1 MGSLDEKTLMARH
14 EDAMKDRDLWKHL
27 YRDAYRYAQPHR
39 DTVERTN
46 TRGEPRTDL
55 VFDSTAVKSTARSA
69 NRLQDLIFPAGKEFV
84 KPEPGPRFDGADD
97 QRTRE
102 LRGQLEVINEKW
114 HAAIWR
120 SNFQSAIN
128 EGLQDLFIGTAS
140 LLFNEGPEWD
150 PFHFTAVPQFLIG
163 VREGPWGTISD
174 VSREVKLHPS
184 VAKQT
189 WPDADIPPEQINS
202 EQTDGNKRHYIE
214 ITYADFS
221 DGPIGGGQIA
231 PQPGRWWYT
240 VLDKTEGKKLLKD
253 REFVDA
259 SPWIVT
265 RWLKSPEEIR
275 GRGPVLQSI
284 GHIRTVNKVTE
295 FILKNAS
302 IAIGGLWT
310 AVDDGVFKPR
320 TATFTTGSVIPVAS
334 NGGTR
339 GPSILPLEF
348 PGNFDVSQLVLED
361 LRAQIKEALFDSNLP
376 PVAGPVRTATEFI
389 ERLRDLT
396 MDIGPAAG
404 RIQKELLEPLYIRG
418 LSILAK
424 KGIIQLP
431 EGIALNSQNI
441 RLTVVSPLAQ
451 RQALDDVQSVV
462 QWLELSSF
470 LGEELVALKAE
481 IEKIPGWLGDKLN
494 VPPELMRD
502 DVGQAQLLQTVGQMI
517 AAAQQPQAA
526 PAAANGAAGP
536 VVNGGV

>member
-1 MGSLDEKTLMARH
+1 MGILDAKTLMSRH
-14 EDAMKDRDLWKHL
+14 EDAMKDRDLWRHL
-27 YRDAYRYAQPHR
+27 YRDAYRYGQPHR
-39 DTVERTN
+39 DTVERTV
-46 TRGEPRTDL
+46 TKGEPRTDL
-55 VFDSTAVKSTARSA
+55 VFDSTAVKSIARSA
-69 NRLQDLIFPAGKEFV
+69 NRLQDLIFPAGKLFV
-84 KPEPGPRFDGADD
+84 KPEPGPRFDEADD
-97 QRTRE
+97 AQKRA
-102 LRGQLEVINEKW
+102 LRNQLEEINERF

-120 SNFQSAIN
+120 SNFQAAIN
-128 EGLQDLFIGTAS
+128 EAIQDLFIGTGA
-140 LLFNEGPEWD
+140 LLMNEGPQWD

-174 VSREVKLHPS
+174 VSREVRLHPS

-189 WPDADIPPEQINS
+189 WPDAEIPQDQVAS
-202 EQTDGNKRHYIE
+202 EQTDGNKRHYVE
-214 ITYADFS
+214 ITYADFEN
-221 DGPIGGGQIA
+221 GPIGGGQVA
-231 PQPGRWWYT
+231 PQPAKWWYT
-240 VLDKTEGKKLLKD
+240 VLDKTEGKKLVKD
-253 REFVDA
+253 REMPDV
-259 SPWIVT
+259 SPWIVV

-320 TATFTTGSVIPVAS
+320 TTPFTTGSVIPVAS

-339 GPSILPLEF
+339 GPSIMPLEF

-404 RIQKELLEPLYIRG
+404 RIQKELLEPLYLRG
-418 LSILAK
+418 LLILAK
-424 KGIIQLP
+424 KGIIDLP
-431 EGIALNSQNI
+431 AEIALNSQNI

-451 RQALDDVQSVV
+451 RQALDDIQSVV

-470 LGEELVALKAE
+470 LGPELVALKVRIDKLPE
-481 IEKIPGWLGDKLN
+481 WLGAKLG
-494 VPPELMRD
+494 VPPELIRD
-502 DVGQAQLLQTVGQMI
+502 EVDEQQVLQVVGDMI
-517 AAAQQPQAA
+517 AAAQNQ
-526 PAAANGAAGP
+526 PAATNGAA
-536 VVNGGV
+536 VNGTA